1 MSGDSDHGLLVAFGV
16 DRDHEVA
23 VWLGIGISVY
33 LAAIILLLPLDA
45 AGVLLRV
52 GGIAFMLGMAFGTHQ
67 LRHKYGKTSHCSDCP
82 EGEFPICTYRL
93 PLINEMIE
101 EFDDPVVGRY
111 RQPRPAARF
120 SETPARVRRSAP
132 RLGEHTREVLTGT
145 GFSDAEI
152 NALLGSGAL
161 AEPG

>member
-1 MSGDSDHGLLVAFGV
+1 
-16 DRDHEVA
+16 
-23 VWLGIGISVY
+23 
-33 LAAIILLLPLDA
+33 
-45 AGVLLRV
+45 
-52 GGIAFMLGMAFGTHQ
+52 
-67 LRHKYGKTSHCSDCP
+67 
-82 EGEFPICTYRL
+82 
-93 PLINEMIE
+93 MIE